1 MGAADGGAPERPVL
15 AAPLGGPYCPA
26 STEVARP
33 ASAPPPARR
42 GDRAGHGRAW
52 PSRCPRPERGLQVG
66 GPHAATGAACAW
78 GGGGQRMRACS
89 AQRLDCAF
97 RGVAVQPL
105 TGGPPAETS
114 APCGCA
120 GVLLQPCGQHAP
132 CPSPLR
138 LLVPG
143 RAKPVMGRPELV
155 MGREA
160 ELVPC
165 ARAARI
171 AERGCG
177 WLLE

>member
-1 MGAADGGAPERPVL
+1 
-15 AAPLGGPYCPA
+15 
-26 STEVARP
+26 
-33 ASAPPPARR
+33 
-42 GDRAGHGRAW
+42 
-52 PSRCPRPERGLQVG
+52 
-66 GPHAATGAACAW
+66 
-78 GGGGQRMRACS
+78 MRACS

-105 TGGPPAETS
+105 MGGPPAEAS
-114 APCGCA
+114 APCGYA
-120 GVLLQPCGQHAP
+120 GVLLQPCGQQAP

-143 RAKPVMGRPELV
+143 RKKPVMGRPELV

-165 ARAARI
+165 ARAARV

-177 WLLE
+177 WLLTACVRASSAPTNPPAPPCLAWPWRCRGAPPALSGAHPAARPPGPASSWTRDTCWSTAGCVRGEL